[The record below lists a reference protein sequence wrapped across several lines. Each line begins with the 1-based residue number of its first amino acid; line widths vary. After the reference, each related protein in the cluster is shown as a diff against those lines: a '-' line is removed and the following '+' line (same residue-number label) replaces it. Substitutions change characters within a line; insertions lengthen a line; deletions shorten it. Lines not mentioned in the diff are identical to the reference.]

1 MRGYSNQVSF
11 EVEPMVGEIRV
22 IAGVRCEWHETA
34 SGAGYLSDW
43 RDPVQ
48 VSAIRVRGGWRVG
61 IESAGVRGSTV
72 VSDLDAASVA
82 DVCACAGE
90 S

>member
-34 SGAGYLSDW
+34 SGAGYLGEADGLL
-43 RDPVQ
+43 
-48 VSAIRVRGGWRVG
+48 VSAIPARGGWFVSLRS
-61 IESAGVRGSTV
+61 ERLTFTAY
-72 VSDLDAASVA
+72 VSDLSDAAVRS
-82 DVCACAGE
+82 
-90 S
+90 